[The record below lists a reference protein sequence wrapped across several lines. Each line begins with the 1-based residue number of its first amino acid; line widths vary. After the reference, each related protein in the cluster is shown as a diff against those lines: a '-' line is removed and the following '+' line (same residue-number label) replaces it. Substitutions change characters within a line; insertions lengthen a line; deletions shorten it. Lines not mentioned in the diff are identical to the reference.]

1 MAASIRAYPRNPWFL
16 QRMTGRRRSVRGTPL
31 VAPTI
36 VYHRTSMDW
45 QEVHASYGERE
56 GVVLKIVEWMSKPL
70 LAVKPLDR
78 ITRAR
83 KLMIEKRVNQL
94 AVVHDG
100 RLVGIVTDRDLR
112 DAFPSAFDVALADSR
127 RQQSLD
133 PEKVS
138 VENVMS
144 ADVVTLG
151 ADASL
156 ADAAELMRE
165 RRIGALPVIDAG
177 KPVGIVTRS
186 DILRAFVALAG
197 KTG

>member
-1 MAASIRAYPRNPWFL
+1 
-16 QRMTGRRRSVRGTPL
+16 
-31 VAPTI
+31 
-36 VYHRTSMDW
+36 MDW